1 MSYHVIRLGTDF
13 TTSVQEIIK
22 QYLYDNWVLTGILD
36 KTNKGKIMFSSL
48 WWQKQP
54 QYQVHVRHDIEKMPV
69 NKTIGNRPI
78 KKWDDVLQVHCW
90 EQMQTVDA
98 EPTNLD
104 KMCREVQRIINS
116 DALGL
121 STSGIYNMSCSSGK
135 ILPLEDSQAV
145 IFHAVQ
151 RVEVQYAKRYA

>member
-13 TTSVQEIIK
+13 TQSVQAIIK
-22 QYLYDNWVLTGILD
+22 DYLETNWSLTGVLTG
-36 KTNKGKIMFSSL
+36 TNKGKIMFSTG

-54 QYQVHVRHDIEKMPV
+54 QYQIHIRHDIDKMPMS
-69 NKTIGNRPI
+69 KTIGRYPI
-78 KKWDDVLQVHCW
+78 KKFDDVLQVHCW

-104 KMCREVQRIINS
+104 KMTREVQRIINS

-121 STSGIYNMSCSSGK
+121 SSSGIYNMNCSSAR
-135 ILPLEDSQAV
+135 ILPLEDSQAA
-145 IFHAVQ
+145 IFHSVQ
-151 RVEVQYAKRYA
+151 RVEVMYAKRYA

>member
-1 MSYHVIRLGTDF
+1 MKDFLFSNWTLTDP
-13 TTSVQEIIK
+13 
-22 QYLYDNWVLTGILD
+22 LD
-36 KTNKGKIMFSSL
+36 EANPGKIMFSTG

-54 QYQVHVRHDIEKMPV
+54 QYQVHVRHDIEKMPRH
-69 NKTIGNRPI
+69 KTLGNRPI
-78 KKWDDVLQVHCW
+78 KDFDDVLQVHTW

-98 EPTNLD
+98 EPVNLD

-121 STSGIYNMSCSSGK
+121 NSSGIYNMNCSSAR